1 MLNRLEDYSERDL
14 TVALASPNWSQEEID
29 NFEAEQLRRKE
40 INRAIIQS
48 VDPISCQI

>member
-29 NFEAEQLRRKE
+29 VKQFLNRSYSDKE
-40 INRAIIQS
+40 VESITEYK
-48 VDPISCQI
+48 P